1 MCLVT
6 RPDFPNPE
14 KYLQHVRES
23 RRAQVRYWGPATV
36 DELLALRS
44 EMPNVFA
51 EFKPSEFDMS
61 MIVKSCRFWAMVHSD
76 EHLAEAADILEH
88 DPQPQSD
95 IEFDRVLMKLSE
107 DADVRAAM
115 LAILNGGAAL

>member
-14 KYLQHVRES
+14 SYLQHVLES
-23 RRAQVRYWGPATV
+23 RLAHLRYWGPATV
-36 DELLALRS
+36 EELLALRT
-44 EMPNVFA
+44 EMPEVFA
-51 EFKPSEFDMS
+51 EFKPSEFDLR
-61 MIVKSCRFWAMVHSD
+61 MIVKSCRLWAMVRGD

-95 IEFDRVLMKLSE
+95 IEFDRLLMKLSE
-107 DADVRAAM
+107 DPDAKTAM
-115 LAILNGGAAL
+115 VAVLFGGPAL